1 MLENDNGCDRCRD
14 YDKVR
19 EELENTKRKSTEDQK
34 NALKRCEDSKS
45 QLQKK
50 LLSVGAA
57 AVIGGTI
64 LGKDLVDKIAE
75 YIESFNTVKN
85 AASGLV
91 GMADPPVDVP
101 IVEVKEEPKEV
112 KEEPKKKPKAKPKF
126 TRKPPKLPKK
136 KKSKPTYVP
145 LTDSELNEMVAGHI
159 LGNPNTIV
167 TSMQIASHYVTSAKK
182 RYEMTTVATQELNSI
197 ESRIVAVLQK
207 IADVFGPSQSM
218 SMPIAPN
225 GLQVALFA
233 KKKPTVAQ
241 LVEKLQ

>member
-85 AASGLV
+85 AANGLV

-101 IVEVKEEPKEV
+101 IVEVKEEPKEET
-112 KEEPKKKPKAKPKF
+112 EEDKKDPVDTKPRLAKAFPVLSLPDWSLDVPMLTGDRYGSSLSDIILASEMNSITPSSLLDVSEDLSNLMAAF
-126 TRKPPKLPKK
+126 QIDDMITWDVPPLM
-136 KKSKPTYVP
+136 
-145 LTDSELNEMVAGHI
+145 LTDLPVYYDMGMPMERAA
-159 LGNPNTIV
+159 IV
-167 TSMQIASHYVTSAKK
+167 PEVGAWTPM
-182 RYEMTTVATQELNSI
+182 LF
-197 ESRIVAVLQK
+197 L
-207 IADVFGPSQSM
+207 
-218 SMPIAPN
+218 PIAFHPRRRRR
-225 GLQVALFA
+225 
-233 KKKPTVAQ
+233 
-241 LVEKLQ
+241 

>member
-1 MLENDNGCDRCRD
+1 MKIKIIIEDVDVSVAQLLGLLNEQESVTVEVEQTQGVAPAPVEVLAPVQEKKEELPSHMTRDPTVKGGIRYTCPHCNTSYTYEKSYKKCVDRCI
-14 YDKVR
+14 
-19 EELENTKRKSTEDQK
+19 
-34 NALKRCEDSKS
+34 A
-45 QLQKK
+45 KK
-50 LLSVGAA
+50 
-57 AVIGGTI
+57 
-64 LGKDLVDKIAE
+64 
-75 YIESFNTVKN
+75 
-85 AASGLV
+85 
-91 GMADPPVDVP
+91 
-101 IVEVKEEPKEV
+101 KEQTKEV
-112 KEEPKKKPKAKPKF
+112 EEKSKEKPKAKPKF

-136 KKSKPTYVP
+136 KKIKPTYVS

-182 RYEMTTVATQELNSI
+182 RYEMTTAATQELNSI
-197 ESRIVAVLQK
+197 ENRIVVVLQK

-241 LVEKLQ
+241 LVEKLK

>member
-1 MLENDNGCDRCRD
+1 MKIKIIIEDVDVSVAQLLGLLNEQESVTVEVEQTQEVVPAPVEVLAPVQEKKEELPSHITSDPTVKGGKRYTCPHCKTSYTYEKSYKKCVDRCIA
-14 YDKVR
+14 KK
-19 EELENTKRKSTEDQK
+19 EEKPK
-34 NALKRCEDSKS
+34 
-45 QLQKK
+45 
-50 LLSVGAA
+50 
-57 AVIGGTI
+57 
-64 LGKDLVDKIAE
+64 
-75 YIESFNTVKN
+75 
-85 AASGLV
+85 
-91 GMADPPVDVP
+91 
-101 IVEVKEEPKEV
+101 EVKEEPKEV

-126 TRKPPKLPKK
+126 TRKPPKLPKR
-136 KKSKPTYVP
+136 KKSKPTYVS

-167 TSMQIASHYVTSAKK
+167 TSMQIASHYVASAKK

-197 ESRIVAVLQK
+197 ESRIVVVLQK

-241 LVEKLQ
+241 LVEKLK